1 MHSLADTRSLVA
13 DGVISPEQARI
24 IESRARGIIVSLA
37 INAILCF
44 GILAATGGMIFWLA
58 DAVAVAI
65 AGTLLLGLGLFILF
79 KAGETVRMFGNAAAL
94 IGAGMLIGG
103 AGLELVDKYP
113 DQAGWIM
120 ALGGAL
126 VVAIAGR
133 ALIWG
138 GLTTRFVQG
147 AILLMGLALHL
158 AGVVVL
164 VADLEMGAAARAFL
178 FLYAACAIGLAGW
191 LVDVRFVTALAIVPF
206 AQMLDTGTGY
216 FHAAYVFYSPE
227 PTLTILQMAA
237 LVAVMLWLAPRLAE
251 RKARHARS
259 LAIMGFIVANLAAL
273 VGSLFGD
280 VVGQTIWGPGWEDYS
295 SLDYQDWLAARDA
308 FAETTLNVSANVYS
322 ILWAIALVAIGAWSA
337 HTGRRV
343 LFNAALTFGGIH
355 AYTQLFESFAD
366 EPLAYV
372 IGGFAAIPL
381 AWGAWRLNQ
390 WFATRAD
397 QASPERLG

>member
-1 MHSLADTRSLVA
+1 MHSLADTKALTA
-13 DGVISPEQARI
+13 DGIITPEQAKI
-24 IESRARGIIVSLA
+24 IEARARNIMVSLA
-37 INAILCF
+37 INTVLCA

-58 DAVAVAI
+58 DATAVAI
-65 AGTLLLGLGLFILF
+65 AGTLLLTLGLVILAR
-79 KAGETVRMFGNAAAL
+79 AGEMVRMFGNASAL

-113 DQAGWIM
+113 DQAGAIM
-120 ALGGAL
+120 LVGGA
-126 VVAIAGR
+126 VVAAIAAR
-133 ALIWG
+133 AMIWG

-147 AILLMGLALHL
+147 SILLMGVTLHL
-158 AGVVVL
+158 VGVAVL
-164 VADLEMGAAARAFL
+164 AEDYQISGLGQSAI
-178 FLYAACAIGLAGW
+178 FLYCAIVIALAGY
-191 LVDVRFVTALAIVPF
+191 LVDIRFVTALAIAPF

-227 PTLTILQMAA
+227 PTLTILQMGA
-237 LVAVMLWLAPRLAE
+237 LVAFMLWWAQQLDEHR
-251 RKARHARS
+251 ARHART
-259 LAIMGFIVANLAAL
+259 LAIIAFIVANLSAL
-273 VGSLFGD
+273 VGSLWGD
-280 VVGQTIWGPGWEDYS
+280 VVGQTLWGPGWDY
-295 SLDYQDWLAARDA
+295 DNGMTFEQWDEAMTAFKAR
-308 FAETTLNVSANVYS
+308 TLVISANVYS
-322 ILWAIALVAIGAWSA
+322 VLWALALIAIGAWSA

-390 WFATRAD
+390 WFAQRP
-397 QASPERLG
+397 SP

>member
-1 MHSLADTRSLVA
+1 MHSLADTRALVA
-13 DGVISPEQARI
+13 DGVITEAQARE
-24 IESRARGIIVSLA
+24 IELRARGIAVSLA
-37 INAILCF
+37 INTVLCA

-58 DAVAVAI
+58 DATAVAV
-65 AGTLLLGLGLFILF
+65 AGTLLLGTGLLILLRG
-79 KAGETVRMFGNAAAL
+79 GELVRMFGNAAAL

-103 AGLELVDKYP
+103 AGIELVDKYP

-120 ALGGAL
+120 AFGGA
-126 VVAIAGR
+126 VVAAIAGR
-133 ALIWG
+133 AMIWG

-147 AILLMGLALHL
+147 AILLMGIALHL
-158 AGVVVL
+158 AGVGTL
-164 VADLEMGAAARAFL
+164 AADFQISGFGQAAI
-178 FLYAACAIGLAGW
+178 FLYVACVIALCGW
-191 LVDVRFVTALAIVPF
+191 LVDVRFVTALAIAPF

-227 PTLTILQMAA
+227 PTLTILQMSV
-237 LVAVMLWLAPRLAE
+237 LVAGMVWWAKTLQE
-251 RKARHARS
+251 RQARHART
-259 LAIMGFIVANLAAL
+259 LAIIGFIVANLAAL

-280 VVGQTIWGPGWEDYS
+280 VIGETLWGPGWSPEGDTTYET
-295 SLDYQDWLAARDA
+295 WEAARQA
-308 FAETTLNVSANVYS
+308 FEASALTISDNVYS
-322 ILWAIALVAIGAWSA
+322 ILWALALLAVGAWAA
-337 HTGRRV
+337 HSGRRV

-390 WFATRAD
+390 WFVSR
-397 QASPERLG
+397 G

>member
-1 MHSLADTRSLVA
+1 MHSLADTKALTA
-13 DGVISPEQARI
+13 DGVITPEQAKI
-24 IESRARGIIVSLA
+24 IEARARDIMVSLA
-37 INAILCF
+37 INTVLCV

-58 DAVAVAI
+58 NAVAVAF
-65 AGTLLLGLGLFILF
+65 AGILLLVIGLFILSA
-79 KAGETVRMFGNAAAL
+79 AGEMVRMFGNASAL

-113 DQAGWIM
+113 DQAGAIM
-120 ALGGAL
+120 LVGGA
-126 VVAIAGR
+126 VVAAIAAR
-133 ALIWG
+133 AMIWG

-147 AILLMGLALHL
+147 SILLMGVTLHL
-158 AGVVVL
+158 VGVATLAADYQIAGL
-164 VADLEMGAAARAFL
+164 GQSAI
-178 FLYAACAIGLAGW
+178 FLYCAIVIALAGY
-191 LVDVRFVTALAIVPF
+191 LVDIRLVTAFAIAPF

-227 PTLTILQMAA
+227 PTLTILQMGA
-237 LVAVMLWLAPRLAE
+237 LVALMLWLAPRLAE
-251 RKARHARS
+251 REARHARS
-259 LAIMGFIVANLAAL
+259 LAIMGFVVANLAAL

-280 VVGQTIWGPGWEDYS
+280 VVGQTIWGPGWDDY
-295 SLDYQDWLAARDA
+295 SLDYETWLAARDA
-308 FAETTLNVSANVYS
+308 FAETSLNIASGLYS
-322 ILWAIALVAIGAWSA
+322 ILWATALVAIGAWAA
-337 HTGRRV
+337 HGGRRV

-390 WFATRAD
+390 WFAARAG
-397 QASPERLG
+397 QAAPARLG